1 MINRIILVN
10 ILFLYNQKTLDPW
23 RIWLNLCVLPENTW
37 SMTDMVEFVCITR
50 KHLIHDGHGWI
61 CVYYQKTLDPW
72 RIWLNLCVLPENTW
86 SMTDMVEFVCIT
98 RKHRPWSMTDMVE
111 FVCITRKHRSW
122 SMTDMVEFVC
132 INCQNACMIN
142 VFCVLGVLI
151 LLLF

>member
-72 RIWLNLCVLPENTW
+72 RIWLNLCVLPENTGLDPW
-86 SMTDMVEFVCIT
+86 RIWLNLCVLPENTGLDPWRIWLNLCVLIVRMHVWLMCFVC
-98 RKHRPWSMTDMVE
+98 
-111 FVCITRKHRSW
+111 
-122 SMTDMVEFVC
+122 
-132 INCQNACMIN
+132 
-142 VFCVLGVLI
+142 
-151 LLLF
+151 